1 MSSLEPTL
9 SIIERLGRALD
20 RGQLPAGGPAEA
32 AERLIER
39 LERPARV
46 AILGMPG
53 AGKTA
58 VLNLLAGETV
68 VPEDLALPTVLV
80 QRGGEARMICTL
92 ADGSSEV
99 IDGTDLAATVEL
111 QPALVTLECDLPA
124 LSVISLLE
132 VAAGPSEQDQR
143 RAMAWAGK
151 RADIVVWCST
161 AFLPREQMLWEA
173 LPDQSKDNGFLLVT
187 KTDLIGAHEAVAGV
201 VKRIEARAG
210 QEFRRVLPISVLEA
224 GRALLPDGTV
234 DREKFRDSGASAV
247 ISAIKS
253 RVDMARKADAAT
265 AEALLQRHARPP
277 QRTQRRVADPVPVL
291 PAGPVAVPDAL
302 PEIVASTA
310 PALAAPALAAPA
322 LAAPALATPALANP
336 VLATSAPVAPVSARA
351 ETRPLLR
358 RVLSAPPSFS
368 PPVYVPP
375 TVPRFTLERTGP
387 QRPEAVEAV
396 TGPRHLPR
404 QPRQTPLILVPKG
417 DSEAMRPRTRVTA
430 RPLPPAA
437 TMREMISAADRAIV
451 EAAVAVIADSAAR
464 MVGSVVGTQAVPV
477 EDILDL
483 SHATTEDVAA
493 ILAKAAARPIR
504 SIATDLGE
512 IQDLVLLMK
521 LEKGPA
527 PADDAITMLL
537 QIRRDLE
544 TLMAA

>member
-99 IDGTDLAATVEL
+99 IDGTDLADTVEL

-173 LPDQSKDNGFLLVT
+173 LPDQTKDNGFLLVT
-187 KTDLIGAHEAVAGV
+187 KTDLIGAQEAVAGV

-234 DREKFRDSGASAV
+234 DREQFRHSGASAV

-265 AEALLQRHARPP
+265 AEALLLRHARPP

-291 PAGPVAVPDAL
+291 PAGPVAVPEAL
-302 PEIVASTA
+302 PEIVAPTA
-310 PALAAPALAAPA
+310 PLLAT
-322 LAAPALATPALANP
+322 PALATPA
-336 VLATSAPVAPVSARA
+336 PVAPASVAPASARA

-368 PPVYVPP
+368 PPVHEPP
-375 TVPRFTLERTGP
+375 TVPRSTLEHTAP
-387 QRPEAVEAV
+387 PRPEAVEAA

-437 TMREMISAADRAIV
+437 TMREMISPADRAIV
-451 EAAVAVIADSAAR
+451 EAAVAVIADNAAR
-464 MVGSVVGTQAVPV
+464 MVDRIAGAKAVPV

-483 SHATTEDVAA
+483 GHATTDDVAA

-504 SIATDLGE
+504 RIATDLGE

>member
-302 PEIVASTA
+302 PEIVAPTA
-310 PALAAPALAAPA
+310 PALAASASATPV
-322 LAAPALATPALANP
+322 LATP

-375 TVPRFTLERTGP
+375 TVPKFTLERTGP

-483 SHATTEDVAA
+483 SHAATEDVAA

-504 SIATDLGE
+504 RIATDLGE

>member
-99 IDGTDLAATVEL
+99 IDGTDLADTVEL

-173 LPDQSKDNGFLLVT
+173 LPDQTKDNGFLLVT

-291 PAGPVAVPDAL
+291 PAGPVAVPEAL
-302 PEIVASTA
+302 PEIVAPT
-310 PALAAPALAAPA
+310 APA
-322 LAAPALATPALANP
+322 LAAPALATPAP
-336 VLATSAPVAPVSARA
+336 ATPASARA

-368 PPVYVPP
+368 PPAHEPP
-375 TVPRFTLERTGP
+375 TVPRSALERTALP
-387 QRPEAVEAV
+387 RLETVEAA

-437 TMREMISAADRAIV
+437 TMREMISPADRAIV
-451 EAAVAVIADSAAR
+451 EAAVAVIADNAAR
-464 MVGSVVGTQAVPV
+464 MVDRVAGEKAVPV

-483 SHATTEDVAA
+483 SHATTDDVAA

-504 SIATDLGE
+504 RIATDLGE

>member
-20 RGQLPAGGPAEA
+20 RGHLPAGGPAEA

-46 AILGMPG
+46 AILGMQG

-99 IDGTDLAATVEL
+99 IDGTDLADTVEL

-173 LPDQSKDNGFLLVT
+173 LPDQTKDNGFLLVT
-187 KTDLIGAHEAVAGV
+187 KTDLIGSQDAVAGV

-234 DREKFRDSGASAV
+234 DREQFRDSGASAV

-253 RVDMARKADAAT
+253 RVEMAHKADAAT
-265 AEALLQRHARPP
+265 AEALLLRHARPP

-302 PEIVASTA
+302 PEIA
-310 PALAAPALAAPA
+310 PPTPAAP
-322 LAAPALATPALANP
+322 
-336 VLATSAPVAPVSARA
+336 VRA

-375 TVPRFTLERTGP
+375 SLPRSTLDRIAAVDPSPTEAAEARPEMRQVPRP
-387 QRPEAVEAV
+387 
-396 TGPRHLPR
+396 
-404 QPRQTPLILVPKG
+404 PRQTPLILVPKG

-437 TMREMISAADRAIV
+437 TMREMLSPADRAIV

-464 MVGSVVGTQAVPV
+464 MVDSVAGMKAVPV
-477 EDILDL
+477 EEILDL
-483 SHATTEDVAA
+483 SHATTDDVAA
-493 ILAKAAARPIR
+493 ILGKAAARPVR
-504 SIATDLGE
+504 RIATDLGE